1 MDKTER
7 IDKFIIGLENEKLVK
22 KNLRKY
28 SWLSGSSTQVS
39 SITIWRDSVELQWN
53 SDRRIFD
60 KFIKRIM
67 QKNEDL
73 IAYGYFWK
81 SDGSCPSKIVFKFTE
96 EYKGA

>member
-1 MDKTER
+1 MTKAER
-7 IDKFIIGLENEKLVK
+7 IDKFVSDLENDKLVK
-22 KNLRKY
+22 KNLYKY

-39 SITIWRDSVELQWN
+39 PIIIWRDCVELQWN

-81 SDGSCPSKIVFKFTE
+81 SDGSCPSTITFTFIE
-96 EYKGA
+96 EYKEA